1 MPLPLT
7 TADLIQC
14 FLEISAKIKL
24 MFVWFILFC
33 FLLIILFFLS
43 RSFSKNLYLLF
54 FYLTKDKQHAVS
66 LLTWVF
72 LPGTV
77 IHELSHLLM
86 AELLRVRTGELSFTP
101 EIRENNEIRVGALKM
116 AKTDPL
122 RHSLIGLAPILVGIT
137 TIASLSHF
145 VLFPLAQKT
154 FSLSFRPLNYQ
165 LLITNYFLLFGTC
178 YLVLCVSNTMFSSKK
193 DLEAILFPLIIIAVL
208 GGAFWLG
215 DFEISFSLKTI
226 SFFTNLFKKLNLAL
240 MGTVVIDSGFLGM
253 TKILLKSQKQKT
265 VNNFYGSSSKHQQ
278 S

>member
-1 MPLPLT
+1 
-7 TADLIQC
+7 
-14 FLEISAKIKL
+14 

-33 FLLIILFFLS
+33 LLIIILFFLA

-54 FYLTKDKQHAVS
+54 FYLTKDKQHVVS

-101 EIRENNEIRVGALKM
+101 EIRENNEIKLGGLKM

-122 RHSLIGLAPILVGIT
+122 RHSLIGLAPVMVGIV
-137 TIASLSHF
+137 TISFISHF
-145 VLFPLAQKT
+145 YFFPLVQKT
-154 FSLSFRPLNYQ
+154 FLIPIRPFNYHQLIINWFLIFSFSF
-165 LLITNYFLLFGTC
+165 LIFNL
-178 YLVLCVSNTMFSSKK
+178 SNTMFSSKK
-193 DLEAILFPLIIIAVL
+193 DLETILFPLIIAAVL

-226 SFFTNLFKKLNLAL
+226 SFFTNLFKKLDLAL
-240 MGTVVIDSGFLGM
+240 LGTVLIDLVFLGAVRF
-253 TKILLKSQKQKT
+253 LLKNRRNSRILR
-265 VNNFYGSSSKHQQ
+265 
-278 S
+278 